1 MSVMGKEFRPFSFGE
16 NIPEDIFAEYHHQ
29 AFCKVEKMYKGA
41 QDISCDLYSVDVLM
55 DDDSYTSFAMGMCGD
70 KVAMRSENGEVII
83 VCDIIE

>member
-1 MSVMGKEFRPFSFGE
+1 MGKEFRPFYFGE
-16 NIPEDIFAEYHHQ
+16 DIPKDLFKEYHHQ
-29 AFCKVEKMYKGA
+29 AFCKVEEMYKGA

-55 DDDSYTSFAMGMCGD
+55 EDDSYTSFTMGMYGD